1 MKHFVFCLLL
11 STMVHVCYA
20 QITYPI
26 STYSPTPKAFRNLLL
41 TNQQIEDNDTIN
53 EEIIDLVN
61 PVVLDSVLDRKRE
74 HHQLFLVGWFIH
86 AFGGYG
92 WREVNMVKQKFV
104 GTSHDDGRSGEEE
117 YTEYDVNFTIRF
129 HLNKYLFKTFESY
142 DKEAKIHRQDIR
154 AKFKVHGHK
163 PTNYKVA
170 PFVRDTANLNPNQY
184 GIHCEVTPPR
194 AYRPMINFLFYP
206 TLPGINIDQHP
217 NFQNRHPS
225 MGFYGASCLD
235 CNHNCHPEIHPYEWI
250 WWMNLHGTAP
260 KDKIWML
267 GMLKDGSNRF
277 HHWSH
282 NPKTGKTTVPFAFD
296 VKDPATRDRI
306 ITIEHLVFGR
316 FIDSNLTKLGLPT
329 TTFNTDQQ
337 SIEVSLTDS
346 KGNKI
351 PVMVRFPVQMI
362 GGGVKYW
369 FSEVNWDEQNHI
381 VSGLL
386 NLATSVED
394 VYMTRVTMSCP

>member
-1 MKHFVFCLLL
+1 
-11 STMVHVCYA
+11 
-20 QITYPI
+20 
-26 STYSPTPKAFRNLLL
+26 
-41 TNQQIEDNDTIN
+41 
-53 EEIIDLVN
+53 
-61 PVVLDSVLDRKRE
+61 
-74 HHQLFLVGWFIH
+74 
-86 AFGGYG
+86 
-92 WREVNMVKQKFV
+92 
-104 GTSHDDGRSGEEE
+104 
-117 YTEYDVNFTIRF
+117 
-129 HLNKYLFKTFESY
+129 
-142 DKEAKIHRQDIR
+142 
-154 AKFKVHGHK
+154 
-163 PTNYKVA
+163 
-170 PFVRDTANLNPNQY
+170 
-184 GIHCEVTPPR
+184 
-194 AYRPMINFLFYP
+194 
-206 TLPGINIDQHP
+206 
-217 NFQNRHPS
+217 

-316 FIDSNLTKLGLPT
+316 FIDSNLTKLGLPP